1 MTILSYATDIESI
14 ADDLWH
20 LGPESTVEV
29 GHAKVQKDGE
39 HAAGDTIRM
48 RLLPEEDRTI
58 VVLSDGLGSG
68 VKASV
73 LSSLTATMALEY
85 SASDIDPARVGGII
99 MRTLP
104 VCSVRKIRYAT
115 FTACNIRAS
124 GQCDIVNFDNPGPFL
139 VGESG
144 WSYANLTKSEPVGD
158 VVVNTSGDRPPTR
171 PSFVSAGRVNV
182 AVGQYLVT
190 VSDGVT
196 QAGVGSRRFPLG
208 WGADAFGQFL
218 ADTVAR
224 LPGISAQALADM
236 VISTARSFD
245 AGSPKDDISCVV
257 IYRRQ
262 PRRLLVATGPPID
275 PARDADIARAVDRF
289 PGKTVLAGGTTANLV
304 ARELGRRVR
313 VDLHN
318 RDPEIPPVSHMDD
331 VDLITEGTITVSRVV
346 ELLESGTRDPA
357 RINGAT
363 MLLDRLL
370 ASDEIHFI
378 VGTKI
383 NEAHQNPSVPMELEI
398 RRNLIKR
405 LCTTLEE
412 RYLKHTTIRFV

>member
-1 MTILSYATDIESI
+1 
-14 ADDLWH
+14 
-20 LGPESTVEV
+20 
-29 GHAKVQKDGE
+29 
-39 HAAGDTIRM
+39 
-48 RLLPEEDRTI
+48 
-58 VVLSDGLGSG
+58 
-68 VKASV
+68 
-73 LSSLTATMALEY
+73 
-85 SASDIDPARVGGII
+85 
-99 MRTLP
+99 
-104 VCSVRKIRYAT
+104 
-115 FTACNIRAS
+115 
-124 GQCDIVNFDNPGPFL
+124 
-139 VGESG
+139 
-144 WSYANLTKSEPVGD
+144 
-158 VVVNTSGDRPPTR
+158 
-171 PSFVSAGRVNV
+171 
-182 AVGQYLVT
+182 
-190 VSDGVT
+190 
-196 QAGVGSRRFPLG
+196 
-208 WGADAFGQFL
+208 
-218 ADTVAR
+218 
-224 LPGISAQALADM
+224 
-236 VISTARSFD
+236 
-245 AGSPKDDISCVV
+245 
-257 IYRRQ
+257 
-262 PRRLLVATGPPID
+262 LLVATGPPID

-318 RDPEIPPVSHMDD
+318 RDPEIPPVSHMND